1 MNKLFIATC
10 LLLSSISYSQKLN
23 QEIPEISLKNA
34 KGEVVNISSLK
45 GKVVLLDFWAV
56 WCPPCRASIKPLSK
70 LYKKYKDQGFEIFS
84 VSVDSKV
91 DTWKDFIVKKKINWI
106 QVNDPGDW
114 SAPIIEKWGIDA
126 LPTTFLIDKKGV
138 LRNYN
143 LEGKKL
149 ESTIKQFLAE

>member
-1 MNKLFIATC
+1 MNKLFLSVF
-10 LLLSSISYSQKLN
+10 LLASTISVAQKIN
-23 QEIPEISLKNA
+23 EVIPEISLTNA
-34 KGEVVNISSLK
+34 KGEVVNISSLR

-70 LYKKYKDQGFEIFS
+70 LYKKYKDQGFEIYS

-91 DTWKDFIVKKKINWI
+91 DTWKNFIVSKKINWI

-126 LPTTFLIDKKGV
+126 LPTSFLIDKKGV

-149 ESTIKQFLAE
+149 ETKIKEFLAE

>member
-1 MNKLFIATC
+1 MNKLFLSVF
-10 LLLSSISYSQKLN
+10 LLASTISVAQKIN
-23 QEIPEISLKNA
+23 EVIPEISLSNA
-34 KGEVVNISSLK
+34 KGEVVNISSLR

-70 LYKKYKDQGFEIFS
+70 LYKKYKDQGFEIYS

-91 DTWKDFIVKKKINWI
+91 DTWKNFIVSKKINWI

-149 ESTIKQFLAE
+149 ETKIKEFLAE